1 MKRQLS
7 IINVSVVAALA
18 LGVAACGD
26 DDSSDS
32 APATEAAASE
42 STEAPAT
49 ESTAA
54 PADDASSEATPPEL
68 CTAIDEVE
76 MAVDA
81 IDAEDLEQI
90 QAQIDVVQAEFD
102 EVRAIAGDQY
112 KEELDTMAD
121 ALEQFQAEL
130 ADAAG
135 GDLIGGLLGMA
146 DAVVDLVTAGEV
158 LDEQI
163 DCPDDFNDA
172 EVDDA
177 EDDLDE
183 ELDDLEDDIEEDLG
197 D

>member
-76 MAVDA
+76 MAIDA
-81 IDAEDLEQI
+81 IDGDDLDQI

-102 EVRAIAGDQY
+102 EVREVAGDQY
-112 KEELDTMAD
+112 MEELDTMAAALQQFQD
-121 ALEQFQAEL
+121 ALAEL
-130 ADAAG
+130 AG
-135 GDLIGGLLGMA
+135 GDALGGLLGMA
-146 DAVVDLVTAGEV
+146 DAVAELAAAGEI

-163 DCPDDFNDA
+163 DCPADFNDDA
-172 EVDDA
+172 DAA
-177 EDDLDE
+177 EDELDE
-183 ELDDLEDDIEEDLG
+183 ELDEEEEELEEELED
-197 D
+197 